1 MTLTST
7 DEKKTKIK
15 NLLSSILHSPNLSLR
30 HLVSLIGNT
39 VASFSV
45 VIHGSLYCRHL
56 ERDKKQDGLSYG
68 KFREGTYTICQ
79 WKRRATLSIKFYL
92 NLRQIL

>member
-39 VASFSV
+39 VASFPV
-45 VIHGSLYCRHL
+45 VIYESLYYRHL
-56 ERDKKQDGLSYG
+56 ERDKKQD
-68 KFREGTYTICQ
+68 
-79 WKRRATLSIKFYL
+79 
-92 NLRQIL
+92 